1 MGKRVLRVFSILAL
15 LGAFTGPWVGAVDE
29 VDGLRFDAP
38 GTTVWD
44 PVSGVDFYNL
54 YRGSL
59 SLLAAGH
66 PAQCHGH
73 AIPAAT
79 FETPAEPEQD
89 EGFFYLVTAE
99 SSLGR

>member
-1 MGKRVLRVFSILAL
+1 M
-15 LGAFTGPWVGAVDE
+15 DE

-79 FETPAEPEQD
+79 FETPAESEQD